1 MQKIKVI
8 GFDADDTLWVNE
20 PYFQEIEKS
29 FCELLVNFLPESEVS
44 KELLKTEI
52 QNIEKYGYGI
62 KGFTL
67 SMIETALKISNNKVP
82 ASLIDKILNLGKS
95 IFDKPIELLDNIEF
109 ILQKLKDNYKII
121 VATKGD
127 LLDQQRKLKQSG
139 LLSYFHHI
147 EIMSEKKEANYCDL
161 ISRLNINPE
170 EFLMIGNSI
179 MSDILP
185 VISIGGKAIHVP
197 YHITWQHEIAG
208 DSNLSNKYK
217 TISKLSEILNI
228 LPLLNS

>member
-20 PYFQEIEKS
+20 PYFQDVEKS
-29 FCELLVNFLPESEVS
+29 FCELMEDFLSSREVS
-44 KELLKTEI
+44 KELFKTEI

-67 SMIETALKISNNKVP
+67 SMIETALRISNNNVS
-82 ASLIDKILNLGKS
+82 ANIIEKIINLGKS
-95 IFDKPIELLDNIEF
+95 LFDKPIELLDNIEF
-109 ILQKLKDNYKII
+109 ILQKLKDKYKII

-139 LLSYFHHI
+139 LLHYFHHI
-147 EIMSEKKEANYCDL
+147 EIMTGKEEKDYLEL
-161 ISRLNINPE
+161 IKRLKIKPE

-185 VISIGGKAIHVP
+185 VISIGGQAIHVP
-197 YHITWQHEIAG
+197 YHITWQHEIS
-208 DSNLSNKYK
+208 DSSSHPNEFK
-217 TISKLSEILNI
+217 TLSKLSEILNI
-228 LPLLNS
+228 LPLLNA